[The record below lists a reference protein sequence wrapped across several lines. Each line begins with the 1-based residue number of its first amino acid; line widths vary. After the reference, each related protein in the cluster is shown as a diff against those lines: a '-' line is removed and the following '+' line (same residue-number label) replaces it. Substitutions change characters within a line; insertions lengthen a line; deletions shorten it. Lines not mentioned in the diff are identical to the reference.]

1 MTLDDEFPI
10 HINIVKKLN
19 KNDEINVDKNLL
31 YRFEKCKV
39 INYIELTEEDM
50 KQSDSEH
57 ENYVDTEFPR
67 LILNLKLTLFRKQ
80 ISGPTQIDYT
90 VDLI

>member
-1 MTLDDEFPI
+1 MTLDKEFPI

-19 KNDEINVDKNLL
+19 RSDKINVDKNLL
-31 YRFEKCKV
+31 CKV
-39 INYIELTEEDM
+39 INYIELTEEDI

-57 ENYVDTEFPR
+57 ENYVELYRFSC
-67 LILNLKLTLFRKQ
+67 LILNLILNLFRKQ